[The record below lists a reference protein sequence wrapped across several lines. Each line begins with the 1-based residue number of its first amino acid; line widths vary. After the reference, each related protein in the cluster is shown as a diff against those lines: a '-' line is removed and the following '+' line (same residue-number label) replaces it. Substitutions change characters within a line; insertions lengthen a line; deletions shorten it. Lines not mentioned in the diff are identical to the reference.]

1 LDLVGAF
8 PLGVSVADVL
18 EAIRCCCDELGEVT
32 GTGRPGVVTSEVV
45 VVVVDDG
52 GGESAL
58 MALCT
63 RRTGAVAT

>member
-1 LDLVGAF
+1 LDFVGAF
-8 PLGVSVADVL
+8 PLGASVEGVL
-18 EAIRCCCDELGEVT
+18 EAIRCCRDKLEEVT

-45 VVVVDDG
+45 VADGG
-52 GGESAL
+52 GGESAA

>member
-1 LDLVGAF
+1 MDFVVAF
-8 PLGVSVADVL
+8 PLGVSVEDVL

-45 VVVVDDG
+45 VVDG
-52 GGESAL
+52 VGGESAA

-63 RRTGAVAT
+63 RCTGAVAT

>member
-1 LDLVGAF
+1 LDFVVAF
-8 PLGVSVADVL
+8 PLGASVEDVL

-45 VVVVDDG
+45 DGG
-52 GGESAL
+52 GGESAA